1 MTRSNP
7 SVLGSITEWVVLS
20 GTGPGYY
27 IGRAAFGE
35 GVYPKL
41 FRGEKPLS
49 RIIEN
54 APLQL

>member
-1 MTRSNP
+1 
-7 SVLGSITEWVVLS
+7 VVLS

-54 APLQL
+54 SPLQL